1 VDEDLAEEYRAAR
14 WEGGFETAV
23 FDYQAW
29 FREQRLRLSYV
40 PEREITAVYRG
51 WMMKPEQYA
60 VFYRELLSQK
70 IRLITT
76 PEMYEKLHLFPRV
89 YPELLPNTA
98 RMLTFP
104 LHSEIDVRACLRAFG
119 RFLVKDYVKS
129 VKGSEFPA
137 YFDENCSQEAF
148 HVWMELFYRY
158 RGDLLTGG
166 ICIKEFLELKRYEG
180 RTNEYRVFYVNGEPI
195 RISRNSGQEG
205 AVAVFFIPWITPNCP
220 TDALRYWNPET
231 ARFRGLPRGRMQR
244 TFIAVCSNTFRL
256 YRNRAKTRTL
266 PETFRQ
272 SSCFHA
278 CSRRKE
284 IASWTVEKV
293 LQCVQSH

>member
-1 VDEDLAEEYRAAR
+1 MDEDLAEEYRAAHL
-14 WEGGFETAV
+14 EGGFETAV

-29 FREQRLRLSYV
+29 FWEQRLRLSHV
-40 PEREITAVYRG
+40 PEQEITAVYRG

-70 IRLITT
+70 IQLITT

-104 LHSEIDVRACLRAFG
+104 LHAEIDVRACLREFG

-195 RISRNSGQEG
+195 SISRNSGQEG
-205 AVAVFFIPWITPNCP
+205 TVAEPPTELVQRYRKLGSVFYTLDYAELSDGRFAILESGDGSVSGLAEGE
-220 TDALRYWNPET
+220 DAANFYRK
-231 ARFRGLPRGRMQR
+231 
-244 TFIAVCSNTFRL
+244 L
-256 YRNRAKTRTL
+256 YRALNQK
-266 PETFRQ
+266 Q
-272 SSCFHA
+272 
-278 CSRRKE
+278 
-284 IASWTVEKV
+284 I
-293 LQCVQSH
+293 

>member
-1 VDEDLAEEYRAAR
+1 MDEDLAEEYRAAR
-14 WEGGFETAV
+14 LAGGFETVV

-29 FREQRLRLSYV
+29 FREQQLRLSYV

-70 IRLITT
+70 IRLLTT

-89 YPELLPNTA
+89 YPELLPDTA
-98 RMLTFP
+98 
-104 LHSEIDVRACLRAFG
+104 IDVRACLKVFS

-148 HVWMELFYRY
+148 NVWMELFYRY

-166 ICIKEFLELKRYEG
+166 ICIKEFLDLKRYEG
-180 RTNEYRVFYVNGEPI
+180 RINEYRVFYVNHEPI
-195 RISRNSGQEG
+195 CISRNSGQEG
-205 AVAVFFIPWITPNCP
+205 KVAEPPTELVQRYRKLGSVFYTLDYAELYDGSFTILESGDGSVSGLASGE
-220 TDALRYWNPET
+220 DA
-231 ARFRGLPRGRMQR
+231 
-244 TFIAVCSNTFRL
+244 
-256 YRNRAKTRTL
+256 
-266 PETFRQ
+266 
-272 SSCFHA
+272 
-278 CSRRKE
+278 
-284 IASWTVEKV
+284 ASFYHSLFEHIQE
-293 LQCVQSH
+293 L

>member
-1 VDEDLAEEYRAAR
+1 MDEDLAEEYRAAR
-14 WEGGFETAV
+14 LAGGFETIV

-29 FREQRLRLSYV
+29 FREQQIRLRHV

-60 VFYRELLSQK
+60 LFYRELLSQK
-70 IRLITT
+70 IRLLTT
-76 PEMYEKLHLFPRV
+76 PEMYESLHLFPRV
-89 YPELLPNTA
+89 YPELLPDTA

-104 LHSEIDVRACLRAFG
+104 LHSEIDVRTCQRAFG

-148 HVWMELFYRY
+148 NGWMELFYRY

-180 RTNEYRVFYVNGEPI
+180 RTNEYRVFYVNGAPI

-205 AVAVFFIPWITPNCP
+205 KVAEPPTELVQRYRKLGSVFYTLDYAELFDGRFMILESGDGSVSGLAKGE
-220 TDALRYWNPET
+220 DA
-231 ARFRGLPRGRMQR
+231 ASF
-244 TFIAVCSNTFRL
+244 
-256 YRNRAKTRTL
+256 YRCL
-266 PETFRQ
+266 FEHIQ
-272 SSCFHA
+272 
-278 CSRRKE
+278 E
-284 IASWTVEKV
+284 
-293 LQCVQSH
+293 VQY

>member
-1 VDEDLAEEYRAAR
+1 MDEDLAEEYRAAR
-14 WEGGFETAV
+14 LAGGFETVV

-29 FREQRLRLSYV
+29 FREQQLRLSYV

-70 IRLITT
+70 IRLLTT

-89 YPELLPNTA
+89 YPELLPDTA

-104 LHSEIDVRACLRAFG
+104 LHTEIDVRACLKVFP

-148 HVWMELFYRY
+148 NVWMELFYRY

-166 ICIKEFLELKRYEG
+166 ICIKEFLDLKRYGG
-180 RTNEYRVFYVNGEPI
+180 RTNEYRVFYVNHEPI
-195 RISRNSGQEG
+195 CISRNSGQEG
-205 AVAVFFIPWITPNCP
+205 KVAEPPTELVQRYRKLSSVFYTLDYAELSDGSFTILESGDGSVSGLASGE
-220 TDALRYWNPET
+220 DAANFYRK
-231 ARFRGLPRGRMQR
+231 
-244 TFIAVCSNTFRL
+244 L
-256 YRNRAKTRTL
+256 YRALNQNQT
-266 PETFRQ
+266 
-272 SSCFHA
+272 
-278 CSRRKE
+278 
-284 IASWTVEKV
+284 
-293 LQCVQSH
+293 

>member
-1 VDEDLAEEYRAAR
+1 MTEVILFPSSFLNPREVDEDLAEEYRAAHL
-14 WEGGFETAV
+14 EGGFETAV

-89 YPELLPNTA
+89 YPALLPNTA

-104 LHSEIDVRACLRAFG
+104 LHAEIDVRACLREFG

-148 HVWMELFYRY
+148 NVWMELFYRY

-195 RISRNSGQEG
+195 SISRNSGQEG
-205 AVAVFFIPWITPNCP
+205 TVAEPP
-220 TDALRYWNPET
+220 TELVQRYRQLGSGFYTLDYAELSDGRFAILESGDGSVSGLALGEDAANFYRK
-231 ARFRGLPRGRMQR
+231 
-244 TFIAVCSNTFRL
+244 L
-256 YRNRAKTRTL
+256 YRALNQK
-266 PETFRQ
+266 Q
-272 SSCFHA
+272 
-278 CSRRKE
+278 
-284 IASWTVEKV
+284 I
-293 LQCVQSH
+293 

>member
-1 VDEDLAEEYRAAR
+1 MTEVILFPSSFLNPQEVDEDLAEEYRAAR
-14 WEGGFETAV
+14 LAGGFETVV

-29 FREQRLRLSYV
+29 FREQQLRLSYV
-40 PEREITAVYRG
+40 SEREITAVYRG

-70 IRLITT
+70 IRLLTT

-89 YPELLPNTA
+89 YPELLPDTA

-104 LHSEIDVRACLRAFG
+104 LHTEIDVRACLKVFP

-148 HVWMELFYRY
+148 NVWMELFYRY

-166 ICIKEFLELKRYEG
+166 ICIKEFLDLKRYEG
-180 RTNEYRVFYVNGEPI
+180 RTNEYRVFYVNHEPI
-195 RISRNSGQEG
+195 CISRNSGQEG
-205 AVAVFFIPWITPNCP
+205 KVAEPPTELVQRYRKLGSVFYTLDYAELYDGSFTILESGDGSVSGLASGE
-220 TDALRYWNPET
+220 DAANFYRK
-231 ARFRGLPRGRMQR
+231 
-244 TFIAVCSNTFRL
+244 L
-256 YRNRAKTRTL
+256 YRALN
-266 PETFRQ
+266 Q
-272 SSCFHA
+272 NQ
-278 CSRRKE
+278 
-284 IASWTVEKV
+284 I
-293 LQCVQSH
+293 

>member
-1 VDEDLAEEYRAAR
+1 MTKVILFPSSFLNFREVDEDLAEEYRAAR
-14 WEGGFETAV
+14 LAGGFETIV

-29 FREQRLRLSYV
+29 FREQQIRLRHV

-51 WMMKPEQYA
+51 WMMKPEQYT
-60 VFYRELLSQK
+60 VFFRELLSQK

-76 PEMYEKLHLFPRV
+76 PEMYENLHL
-89 YPELLPNTA
+89 YPELLPDTA

-104 LHSEIDVRACLRAFG
+104 LHSEIDVRVCRREFG

-148 HVWMELFYRY
+148 NVWMELFYRY

-195 RISRNSGQEG
+195 GISRNSGQEG
-205 AVAVFFIPWITPNCP
+205 KVAEPPIELVQRYRKLGSVFYTLDYAELSDGSFTILESGDGSVSGLAKGA
-220 TDALRYWNPET
+220 DAANFYRK
-231 ARFRGLPRGRMQR
+231 
-244 TFIAVCSNTFRL
+244 L
-256 YRNRAKTRTL
+256 YRALNQN
-266 PETFRQ
+266 Q
-272 SSCFHA
+272 SEYGFSDE
-278 CSRRKE
+278 SK
-284 IASWTVEKV
+284 
-293 LQCVQSH
+293 

>member
-1 VDEDLAEEYRAAR
+1 MTEVIVFPSSFLNPREVDEDLAEEYRAAR
-14 WEGGFETAV
+14 LAGGFETVV

-70 IRLITT
+70 IRLLTT

-89 YPELLPNTA
+89 YPELLPDTA

-104 LHSEIDVRACLRAFG
+104 LHFEIDVQTCQRAFG

-148 HVWMELFYRY
+148 NVWMELFYRY

-166 ICIKEFLELKRYEG
+166 ICIKEFLDLKRYEG
-180 RTNEYRVFYVNGEPI
+180 RTNEYRVFYVNHEPI
-195 RISRNSGQEG
+195 CISRNSGQEG
-205 AVAVFFIPWITPNCP
+205 KVAEPPTELVQRYRKLGSVFYTLDYAELYDGSFMILESGDGSVSGLASGE
-220 TDALRYWNPET
+220 DAANFYHSLFEHIQ
-231 ARFRGLPRGRMQR
+231 A
-244 TFIAVCSNTFRL
+244 
-256 YRNRAKTRTL
+256 
-266 PETFRQ
+266 
-272 SSCFHA
+272 
-278 CSRRKE
+278 
-284 IASWTVEKV
+284 
-293 LQCVQSH
+293 LQ

>member
-1 VDEDLAEEYRAAR
+1 MDEDLAEEYRATHL
-14 WEGGFETAV
+14 EGGFETAV

-29 FREQRLRLSYV
+29 FREQRLRLSHV
-40 PEREITAVYRG
+40 PEQEITAVYRG

-104 LHSEIDVRACLRAFG
+104 LHAEIDVRACLREFG

-195 RISRNSGQEG
+195 SISRNSGQEG
-205 AVAVFFIPWITPNCP
+205 TVAEPP
-220 TDALRYWNPET
+220 TELVQRYRQLGSGFYTLDYAELSDGRFTILESGDGSVSGLALGEDAASFYRK
-231 ARFRGLPRGRMQR
+231 
-244 TFIAVCSNTFRL
+244 L
-256 YRNRAKTRTL
+256 YRALNQNQTSYPRNTTR
-266 PETFRQ
+266 P
-272 SSCFHA
+272 
-278 CSRRKE
+278 K
-284 IASWTVEKV
+284 K
-293 LQCVQSH
+293 

>member
-1 VDEDLAEEYRAAR
+1 MDEDLAEEYRAAR
-14 WEGGFETAV
+14 LAGGFETVV

-70 IRLITT
+70 IRLLTT

-89 YPELLPNTA
+89 YPELLPDTA

-104 LHSEIDVRACLRAFG
+104 LHTEIDVRACLKVFP

-148 HVWMELFYRY
+148 NVWMELFYRY

-166 ICIKEFLELKRYEG
+166 ICIKEFLDLKRYEG
-180 RTNEYRVFYVNGEPI
+180 RSNEYRVFYVNHEPI
-195 RISRNSGQEG
+195 CISRNSGQEG
-205 AVAVFFIPWITPNCP
+205 KVAEPPTELVQRYRKLGSVFYTLDYAELYDGSFMILESGDGSVSGLASGE
-220 TDALRYWNPET
+220 DAANFYRK
-231 ARFRGLPRGRMQR
+231 
-244 TFIAVCSNTFRL
+244 L
-256 YRNRAKTRTL
+256 YR
-266 PETFRQ
+266 
-272 SSCFHA
+272 
-278 CSRRKE
+278 
-284 IASWTVEKV
+284 V
-293 LQCVQSH
+293 LNQNQI